1 MSMSSCFLSDWD
13 VRLVLMN
20 KTNHKIRYIE
30 QLKNKKDFIPNSIN
44 CEIDELNYIN
54 SNDKKIIR
62 FHNKWDIYFKY
73 HPNELLRIYII
84 DEDSLMKY
92 GTCKILKQQIFLNR
106 YDLTYEDLVKLNW
119 KVVYNE
125 KD

>member
-1 MSMSSCFLSDWD
+1 MSSCFLSDWD

-62 FHNKWDIYFKY
+62 FHNKWDVYFKN

-119 KVVYNE
+119 RVVCNE